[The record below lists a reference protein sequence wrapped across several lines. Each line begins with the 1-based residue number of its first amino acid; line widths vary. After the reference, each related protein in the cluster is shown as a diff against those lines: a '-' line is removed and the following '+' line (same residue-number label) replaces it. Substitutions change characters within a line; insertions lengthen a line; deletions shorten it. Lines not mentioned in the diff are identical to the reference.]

1 MAKRGVYINVYQ
13 IMIDHIERYKNYLVA
28 ERNYSEHTV
37 RAYMTDLIQFMNF
50 LKENRLPT
58 DKKDIDVTKVEEIH
72 IREFVGGL
80 YNKNSKASISR
91 KLTSIRN
98 FIEFF
103 IREGKIARN
112 SAKLVPIPKGERRTP
127 AFLTVDEVFVLV
139 EKPDNNGVLGLRD
152 RAILELLYSSG
163 LRVSE
168 LNSIKT
174 GDADLTSSF
183 VKVLGK
189 GGVERIVPMGS
200 KAIGAIKYFLEK
212 RNELTPKVDY
222 LFINSRGGRLSVRS
236 VRRIVKKYANLSG
249 IPKNIS
255 PHVLRHTFATHLLG
269 SGADLRAI
277 QEMLGH
283 KSLSTT
289 QRYTHAS
296 IEKIME
302 IYDKTHPR
310 A

>member
-1 MAKRGVYINVYQ
+1 MVRRGVYINV
-13 IMIDHIERYKNYLVA
+13 IKTMFDHIETYKNYLVA

-50 LKENRLPT
+50 LKKNRSPADT
-58 DKKDIDVTKVEEIH
+58 KNIDITNIEEID
-72 IREFVGGL
+72 IREFIGSL
-80 YNKNSKASISR
+80 YNMNSKASISR
-91 KLTSIRN
+91 KLTSIRT
-98 FIEFF
+98 FIEFL
-103 IREGKIARN
+103 IREGNITRN
-112 SAKLVPIPKGERRTP
+112 SAKLVPIPRRERRAP

-139 EKPDNNGVLGLRD
+139 EKPDDNEVLGLRD

-174 GDADLTSSF
+174 GDTDLTSSL

-189 GGVERIVPMGS
+189 GLVERIVPIGS
-200 KAIGAIKYFLEK
+200 KAIDAIKHFLER

-236 VRRIVKKYANLSG
+236 VARIVKKYANLSG

>member
-1 MAKRGVYINVYQ
+1 MVKRGVYINVIK
-13 IMIDHIERYKNYLVA
+13 IMIDHIERYKSYLVA

-50 LKENRLPT
+50 LKKNRLPVDT
-58 DKKDIDVTKVEEIH
+58 KNIDITKIEEID
-72 IREFVGGL
+72 IREFIGGL
-80 YNKNSKASISR
+80 YKKNSKASISR

-98 FIEFF
+98 FIEFL

-139 EKPDNNGVLGLRD
+139 EKPDGNEVLGLRD

-168 LNSIKT
+168 LGSIKT

-189 GGVERIVPMGS
+189 GGVERMVPIGS
-200 KAIGAIKYFLEK
+200 KAIDAIKYFLEK
-212 RNELTPKVDY
+212 RNELAPKVDY

-236 VRRIVKKYANLSG
+236 IARIVKKYAKLSG

>member
-1 MAKRGVYINVYQ
+1 
-13 IMIDHIERYKNYLVA
+13 MIDFIKRFKNFLLS
-28 ERNYSEHTV
+28 ERNYSDHTI
-37 RAYMTDLIQFMNF
+37 RAYMSDLSQFGHF
-50 LKENRLPT
+50 LTERKVDFGNVR
-58 DKKDIDVTKVEEIH
+58 DID
-72 IREFVGGL
+72 IRAYLARL
-80 YNKNSKASISR
+80 YGNNSKSSISR
-91 KLTSIRN
+91 KLTTIRT
-98 FIEFF
+98 FLDFL
-103 IREGKIARN
+103 IREGKITSN
-112 SAKLVPIPKGERRTP
+112 SAKLVPTPKGERRLPT
-127 AFLTVDEVFVLV
+127 FLTVDETFKLV
-139 EKPDNNGVLGLRD
+139 ETPDISSVLGLRD

-168 LNSIKT
+168 LVGVCLK
-174 GDADLTSSF
+174 DLNLSASF

-189 GGVERIVPMGS
+189 GGVERIIPVGS
-200 KAIGAIKYFLEK
+200 KAASAIEKYMDKRPELKPKEDSLFL
-212 RNELTPKVDY
+212 
-222 LFINSRGGRLSVRS
+222 NSVGRRITVRS
-236 VRRIVKKYANLSG
+236 IARIVKKYTGISG

-283 KSLSTT
+283 RNLSTT

>member
-1 MAKRGVYINVYQ
+1 MVKRGVYINVEK
-13 IMIDHIERYKNYLVA
+13 IMIDDIKRYKNYLVS

-50 LKENRLPT
+50 LKENKLPT
-58 DKKDIDVTKVEEIH
+58 NKKDIDVTKIEEID
-72 IREFVGGL
+72 IREFIGRL
-80 YNKNSKASISR
+80 YTKNSKSSISR
-91 KLTSIRN
+91 KLTSIRT
-98 FIEFF
+98 FLEFF
-103 IREGKIARN
+103 IREGKVAKN
-112 SAKLVPIPKGERRTP
+112 SAKLVPIPKGEKRTP

-139 EKPDNNGVLGLRD
+139 EKPDDNEVLGLRD

-168 LNSIKT
+168 LNGIKT
-174 GDADLTSSF
+174 SDIDLRSSY

-189 GGVERIVPMGS
+189 GGIERIVPIGS
-200 KAIGAIKYFLEK
+200 KAINAINYFLEK
-212 RNELTPKVDY
+212 RNELSPKVDY

-236 VRRIVKKYANLSG
+236 IARIVKKYANLSG

-277 QEMLGH
+277 QEILGH

>member
-1 MAKRGVYINVYQ
+1 MSDLSQFGHFLTERKVDFGNVRD
-13 IMIDHIERYKNYLVA
+13 IDI
-28 ERNYSEHTV
+28 
-37 RAYMTDLIQFMNF
+37 RAYLA
-50 LKENRLPT
+50 RLY
-58 DKKDIDVTKVEEIH
+58 
-72 IREFVGGL
+72 G
-80 YNKNSKASISR
+80 NNSKSSISR
-91 KLTSIRN
+91 KLTTIRT
-98 FIEFF
+98 FLDFL
-103 IREGKIARN
+103 IREGKITSN
-112 SAKLVPIPKGERRTP
+112 SAKLVPTPKGERRLPT
-127 AFLTVDEVFVLV
+127 FLTVDETFKLV
-139 EKPDNNGVLGLRD
+139 ETPDISSVLGLRD

-168 LNSIKT
+168 LVGVCLK
-174 GDADLTSSF
+174 DLNLSASF

-189 GGVERIVPMGS
+189 GGVERIIPVGS
-200 KAIGAIKYFLEK
+200 KAASAIEKYMDKRPELKPKEDSLFL
-212 RNELTPKVDY
+212 
-222 LFINSRGGRLSVRS
+222 NSVGRRITVRS
-236 VRRIVKKYANLSG
+236 IARIVKKYTGISG

-283 KSLSTT
+283 RNLSTT

>member
-1 MAKRGVYINVYQ
+1 MVKRGVYINVNK
-13 IMIDHIERYKNYLVA
+13 IMIDDIKTYKNYLVS

-37 RAYMTDLIQFMNF
+37 RAYITDLIQFMNF
-50 LKENRLPT
+50 LKKNNLPG
-58 DKKDIDVTKVEEIH
+58 DKKNKDITKIEEIDV
-72 IREFVGGL
+72 REFIGRL

-98 FIEFF
+98 FIEFL
-103 IREGKIARN
+103 IREGKIVKN
-112 SAKLVPIPKGERRTP
+112 SAKLVPIPKGEKRTP
-127 AFLTVDEVFVLV
+127 AFLTVDEVFLLI
-139 EKPDNNGVLGLRD
+139 EKPDDNQVLGLRD

-168 LNSIKT
+168 LNGIKIGET
-174 GDADLTSSF
+174 DLTSSF

-189 GGVERIVPMGS
+189 GGVERIVPIGS
-200 KAIGAIKYFLEK
+200 KAIDAIKDFLEK
-212 RNELTPKVDY
+212 RDELTPKVDY
-222 LFINSRGGRLSVRS
+222 LFVNSRGGRLSVRS
-236 VRRIVKKYANLSG
+236 IARIVKKYANLSG
-249 IPKNIS
+249 IPKNVS

>member
-1 MAKRGVYINVYQ
+1 
-13 IMIDHIERYKNYLVA
+13 
-28 ERNYSEHTV
+28 
-37 RAYMTDLIQFMNF
+37 MTDLTQFMNF
-50 LKENRLPT
+50 LKKNRLPADT
-58 DKKDIDVTKVEEIH
+58 KNIDITKIEEID
-72 IREFVGGL
+72 IREFIGRL

-98 FIEFF
+98 FLEFL
-103 IREGKIARN
+103 IRQGKIASN
-112 SAKLVPIPKGERRTP
+112 PAKLVPIPKGERRTP

-139 EKPDNNGVLGLRD
+139 EKPDDNEVLGVRD

-168 LNSIKT
+168 LNGIKT
-174 GDADLTSSF
+174 GDTDLTSSF

-189 GGVERIVPMGS
+189 GGVERIVPIGS
-200 KAIGAIKYFLEK
+200 KAINAIKYFLEK

-236 VRRIVKKYANLSG
+236 IARIVKKYANLSG

-302 IYDKTHPR
+302 VYDKTHPR

>member
-1 MAKRGVYINVYQ
+1 
-13 IMIDHIERYKNYLVA
+13 MIDFIKRFEKFLLS
-28 ERNYSEHTV
+28 ERNYSDHTI
-37 RAYMTDLIQFMNF
+37 RAYISDLSQFRRF
-50 LKENRLPT
+50 LEERKGDFGNVREIDIRAYLARLY
-58 DKKDIDVTKVEEIH
+58 
-72 IREFVGGL
+72 G
-80 YNKNSKASISR
+80 NNSKSSISR
-91 KLTSIRN
+91 KLTTIRT
-98 FIEFF
+98 FLDFL
-103 IREGKIARN
+103 IREGKITSN
-112 SAKLVPIPKGERRTP
+112 SAKLVPTPKGERRLPT
-127 AFLTVDEVFVLV
+127 FLTVDETFKLV
-139 EKPDNNGVLGLRD
+139 ETPDISSVLGLRD

-168 LNSIKT
+168 LVGVCLNNLNLS
-174 GDADLTSSF
+174 ASF

-189 GGVERIVPMGS
+189 GGVERIIPVGS
-200 KAIGAIKYFLEK
+200 KAASAIEKYMDKRPELKPKEDSLFL
-212 RNELTPKVDY
+212 
-222 LFINSRGGRLSVRS
+222 NSVGRKITVRS
-236 VRRIVKKYANLSG
+236 IARIVKKYTGISG

-283 KSLSTT
+283 RNLSTT

>member
-1 MAKRGVYINVYQ
+1 MIKRGVYINVNK
-13 IMIDHIERYKNYLVA
+13 IMIDDIKRYKSYLVA
-28 ERNYSEHTV
+28 ERNYSVHTV
-37 RAYMTDLIQFMNF
+37 RAYMTDLTQFMNF
-50 LKENRLPT
+50 LKKNRLPADT
-58 DKKDIDVTKVEEIH
+58 KNIDITKIEEID
-72 IREFVGGL
+72 IREFIGRL

-98 FIEFF
+98 FLEFLM
-103 IREGKIARN
+103 REGKIASN

-139 EKPDNNGVLGLRD
+139 EKPDDNEVLGVRD

-168 LNSIKT
+168 LNGIKT
-174 GDADLTSSF
+174 GDTDLTSSF

-189 GGVERIVPMGS
+189 GGVERIVPIGS
-200 KAIGAIKYFLEK
+200 KAIDAIKYFLEK

-236 VRRIVKKYANLSG
+236 IARIVKKYANLSG